1 MFPLQATLYPH
12 NPTMAYIALAL
23 AAAALLVLAAIY
35 AWQAW
40 KSRGKPKVER
50 RGTLNLGGDM
60 LFDGWASGPG
70 MLGSPTSSPAP
81 PPSTAARTPTLP
93 PTPSPTRAGAEFF
106 H

>member
-40 KSRGKPKVER
+40 KNRGKPKIER

-70 MLGSPTSSPAP
+70 MLGSADIVPGTASLYGRKDPNAPADP
-81 PPSTAARTPTLP
+81 EPDPR
-93 PTPSPTRAGAEFF
+93 RR
-106 H
+106 